1 MDESEVPDHSKRPAS
16 RETPKV
22 ISVSTGLM
30 PMFRRKE
37 MKLAECVSCDC
48 PYTQGTKILTIC
60 GGIHH
65 NEARINFGGFTS
77 ILEVYSIGVTPQTLI
92 CFVEMDLMISA
103 LQCPQS
109 GKTRA
114 AASHHRDFLSA
125 LHFRNKWKIENGRS
139 KFENLN

>member
-1 MDESEVPDHSKRPAS
+1 MIAHTHER
-16 RETPKV
+16 
-22 ISVSTGLM
+22 
-30 PMFRRKE
+30 
-37 MKLAECVSCDC
+37 
-48 PYTQGTKILTIC
+48 KILTIC

-77 ILEVYSIGVTPQTLI
+77 IFEGYSIGVTPQTLI

-109 GKTRA
+109 GKARA

-125 LHFRNKWKIENGRS
+125 LHVSNKWKIENSRS
-139 KFENLN
+139 KFENLYWS